1 LTAGKE
7 GSTIVGMARGRL
19 YRSTTDRQI
28 AGVCGGLADYFNIDG
43 TLVRIAFVVAA
54 FTSVGLLAYIV
65 LWIAVPEASVSE
77 EGEGTRSAQPWPTS
91 APYSTSASSAI
102 RIAEERYARGEIT
115 AGELARIRA
124 DLRGES

>member
-1 LTAGKE
+1 MGRSSDFLPVDVP
-7 GSTIVGMARGRL
+7 GSWFDHRGMARGRL

-28 AGVCGGLADYFNIDG
+28 AGVCGGLAHYFSVDV

-65 LWIAVPEASVSE
+65 LWIAVPEGPV
-77 EGEGTRSAQPWPTS
+77 GTEAHEAPSAV
-91 APYSTSASSAI
+91 

-115 AGELARIRA
+115 AEELARIRA
-124 DLRGES
+124 DLRGEP

>member
-1 LTAGKE
+1 
-7 GSTIVGMARGRL
+7 MARGRL

-28 AGVCGGLADYFNIDG
+28 AGVCGGLAHYFDVDA

-65 LWIAVPEASVSE
+65 LWIAVPEA
-77 EGEGTRSAQPWPTS
+77 GAGTEAE
-91 APYSTSASSAI
+91 SSDAL
-102 RIAEERYARGEIT
+102 RIAEERYARGEIS
-115 AGELARIRA
+115 AEEFARIRA